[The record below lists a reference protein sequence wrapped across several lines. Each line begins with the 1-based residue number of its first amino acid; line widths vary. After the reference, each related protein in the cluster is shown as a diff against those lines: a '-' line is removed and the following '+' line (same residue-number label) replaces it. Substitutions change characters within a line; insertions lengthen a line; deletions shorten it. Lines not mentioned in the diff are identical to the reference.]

1 MFKVDEF
8 SRSCGELGLAFRVLD
23 PNASRALVRDVFGK
37 FKPVKTSGHVA
48 LGDDA
53 VSIPLEPHEFSYC
66 ENLEDARIL
75 VFFEQQGNDLDRV
88 VALEDGRSLGKV
100 LENAYG
106 MEYFVT
112 NEKQTFLLAV
122 NWYVVEGTGLVDW
135 MRKPG
140 MRS

>member
-53 VSIPLEPHEFSYC
+53 VSIPLEPHDLFRADSPG
-66 ENLEDARIL
+66 
-75 VFFEQQGNDLDRV
+75 VPGNSGSGSR
-88 VALEDGRSLGKV
+88 
-100 LENAYG
+100 
-106 MEYFVT
+106 
-112 NEKQTFLLAV
+112 
-122 NWYVVEGTGLVDW
+122 
-135 MRKPG
+135 
-140 MRS
+140 